1 MRKPQDFKEY
11 QPLMD
16 SILLIEKELNVSID
30 CTNGEEVN
38 YHLNKL
44 RELMHI
50 TGKLIEN
57 ATLIYE
63 QAKGDVAET
72 ILENDKILNTKQNI
86 VSKFIEGKMSEHT
99 ALYARA
105 ERCYKML
112 DKNIE
117 ALRSILSFNKT
128 VEFKTN

>member
-1 MRKPQDFKEY
+1 MEKASEHELYK
-11 QPLMD
+11 PLMEI
-16 SILLIEKELNVSID
+16 ILLIEKEMLTTID
-30 CTNGEEVN
+30 STNGEEVN
-38 YHLNKL
+38 YHLNHC
-44 RELMHI
+44 RELLPSTAKM
-50 TGKLIEN
+50 IEN

-63 QAKGDVAET
+63 EAKGEVAET
-72 ILENDKILNTKQNI
+72 ILSNDKLLNAKQNI